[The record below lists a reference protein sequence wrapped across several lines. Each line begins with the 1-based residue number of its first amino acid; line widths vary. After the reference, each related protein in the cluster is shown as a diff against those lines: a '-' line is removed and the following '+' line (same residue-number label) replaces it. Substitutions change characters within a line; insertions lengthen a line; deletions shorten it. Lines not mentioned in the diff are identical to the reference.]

1 MGSASADNTMGGDNN
16 CAATVTTM
24 IVKASRGADPLVPI
38 SGATLV
44 KERQGVAV
52 EVQDRLPG
60 PATGGSIQGGEGV
73 LRRGGNNFRCN
84 DNDIGLRWR
93 QRQWEW
99 EHGFLVCCA
108 PNLVPLLSISRG
120 LMSSVAPR
128 AARLKDDVDGTY
140 QTISLQWCVTLDGC
154 GTYMQRDRPISLISM
169 QTQKLAQQWCRYG
182 VNVSSCVSE
191 VLIQQRDKHLEM
203 LALTKL
209 SPCRFLCGVE
219 HRFILQRNV
228 PQ

>member
-52 EVQDRLPG
+52 EVQDRPPG

-99 EHGFLVCCA
+99 EHGWMALCKKSVFVHGSATCLGKYRFSQT
-108 PNLVPLLSISRG
+108 PRG
-120 LMSSVAPR
+120 MWAS
-128 AARLKDDVDGTY
+128 
-140 QTISLQWCVTLDGC
+140 
-154 GTYMQRDRPISLISM
+154 
-169 QTQKLAQQWCRYG
+169 
-182 VNVSSCVSE
+182 
-191 VLIQQRDKHLEM
+191 
-203 LALTKL
+203 
-209 SPCRFLCGVE
+209 
-219 HRFILQRNV
+219 
-228 PQ
+228 